1 MATPIAMPRQGQSVE
16 SCVILE
22 WNKKKGDTV
31 AEGDVLFSYET
42 DKASFEFESPVS
54 GTLIE
59 IFHEADE
66 DVPVLENVAA
76 VGEPGESVDEFRPSG
91 APARA
96 ETGAQSVPQPTA
108 APEPS
113 PAAAEPTA
121 TTKASPSQP
130 GASGENIA
138 GISPR
143 ARNLASRKGVD
154 PAVTIPTGPKGRI
167 IERDVR
173 MVLEKGLQFTRTAYA
188 KAGAE
193 GLSAPAGGTG
203 IGGRVRSADLTA
215 KSESSTAQAQPIAA
229 AEVPD
234 TCTDVKLT
242 NMRKIIADR
251 MHQSLQQ
258 SAQLTMNAGARAD
271 GLVAYRAELKK
282 SGEMLGLANI
292 TITDLVAFAV
302 TRVLPRFPEV
312 NGTFD
317 GTTLRRYDHV
327 HLALAVDT
335 PRGLMV
341 PVIRFADLLTL
352 NELAKAM
359 KLMAQQCMEGSISPD
374 HLRGGTITL
383 SNLGAFGI
391 ESFTPVLNSPQ
402 VALVGVNTIT
412 PKPAPKPDGGYEIVP
427 HIGLSLTI
435 DHRVVDGAPGA
446 RFVNAL
452 VKAIENITL
461 TLSL

>member
-54 GTLIE
+54 GTLLE
-59 IFHEADE
+59 IFRETDE
-66 DVPVLENVAA
+66 DVPVLENVAV
-76 VGEPGESVDEFRPSG
+76 VGEPGENVDEFRPSG
-91 APARA
+91 APAQA
-96 ETGAQSVPQPTA
+96 ETAAPAQQPAPAPEPSAA
-108 APEPS
+108 APEPAAAQTPPPRPAP
-113 PAAAEPTA
+113 PAAEIT
-121 TTKASPSQP
+121 
-130 GASGENIA
+130 GV
-138 GISPR
+138 SPR

-154 PAVTIPTGPKGRI
+154 LAATTPTGPKGRI
-167 IERDVR
+167 IERDVQA
-173 MVLEKGLQFTRTAYA
+173 VLDKGPQFTRTAHA

-193 GLSAPAGGTG
+193 GLSAPTGGTG

-215 KSESSTAQAQPIAA
+215 APQPSTAPATPAA
-229 AEVPD
+229 GGEVPD
-234 TCTDVKLT
+234 TYNDIKLT

-258 SAQLTMNAGARAD
+258 TAQLTMNSSARAD
-271 GLVAYRAELKK
+271 GLAAYRAQVKK
-282 SGEMLGLANI
+282 SGEALGLANI

-302 TRVLPRFPEV
+302 TRVLPQFPEV

-317 GTTLRRYDHV
+317 GKTLRQYDHV

-341 PVIRFADLLTL
+341 PVVRFADLLTL

-359 KLMAQQCMEGSISPD
+359 KLMAQQCMEGSINPD
-374 HLRGGTITL
+374 YLQGGTITL

-402 VALVGVNTIT
+402 VALIGVNTIT
-412 PKPAPKPDGGYEIVP
+412 PKPAPAPDGGYEIVP

-446 RFVNAL
+446 RFVKAL